1 MIRYILF
8 PGAIIM
14 LCGIGGMGYFLWDV
28 FHFQFQSNWNV
39 TQAYDGD
46 LAAER
51 HLALCYKTG
60 CTNVPR
66 DPAFACAWRQI
77 IATDAQHLS
86 LADMSAEHLACGRFS
101 GTSLK
106 LVRTLKNDIRMKMLA
121 QKNGRPEKDRRSG
134 AKI

>member
-1 MIRYILF
+1 MIRYILL

-14 LCGIGGMGYFLWDV
+14 LCGIGGVGYFLWDV

-51 HLALCYKTG
+51 RLALCYKTG

-66 DPAFACAWRQI
+66 DPASACAWRQI
-77 IATDAQHLS
+77 IAADARRLS
-86 LADMSAEHLACGRFS
+86 PADMSAEHAVCSHFS
-101 GTSLK
+101 GPDLK
-106 LVRTLKNDIRMKMLA
+106 FIRTLKNDIRMKMRA
-121 QKNGRPEKDRRSG
+121 QKNLRPQKDASST
-134 AKI
+134 KT